1 MLIIVLFVIVAIL
14 IYYQFFEPF
23 TYWRKRGVPHEKPTF
38 LFGNLAPVIL
48 QQMSMA
54 DASLLT
60 YQQFKNERYIGVY
73 YFLKPGLVLRDPELI
88 KLIFVKEFETFP
100 EHNTFTSVEADPIWS
115 NSLFAMPGGQHW
127 RDMRAIL
134 SPTFT
139 SSKLRQMFCLID
151 QCTKQFI
158 EHLVA
163 QGGFVEMEMKD
174 AFSKVTNDIIATTAF
189 GVTCDSLTN
198 PTNELFRNGKEVSNF
213 SGFANSLKFFISNIS
228 PSLAKLMKIRFISA
242 PTTEF
247 FRRIVKETVTLR
259 EEKGVVRPDLI
270 HLLMEARKGKLK
282 RDHSP
287 DNQIAAVSEHFEVTD
302 DIMTAQAVVFFMA
315 GFDTS
320 STAMSY
326 TTYELALNYDIQQRL
341 IDEVDRTFEACDGK
355 LTYDLLMGM
364 KYLDM
369 VISEAL
375 RKWPPF
381 AITDRCPVRPFT
393 LPSTNGEK
401 PLLLD
406 RHVVCQIPIYAIH
419 RDETYYPE
427 PVKFDP
433 ERFSEENKHKIKPF
447 TYLPFGVG
455 PRNCIGSR
463 FALLEVKIII
473 AHILRKFE
481 IVPIKNTPIPLTF
494 SKDNVNPVSD
504 KGYWVGLKPRM

>member
-1 MLIIVLFVIVAIL
+1 MLIIVLLVILAIL

-23 TYWRKRGVPHEKPTF
+23 TYWKKRGVPHEKPTF

-54 DASLLT
+54 DVSLLT

-151 QCTKQFI
+151 QCAKQFI

-174 AFSKVTNDIIATTAF
+174 VFSKVTTDIIATTAF

-198 PTNELFRNGKEVSNF
+198 PTNELFRNAKEVSNF

-228 PSLAKLMKIRFISA
+228 PSLARLMKIRFISA
-242 PTTEF
+242 RTTEF
-247 FRRIVKETVTLR
+247 FRRIVKETVTVR

-287 DNQIAAVSEHFEVTD
+287 DNEIATVSEHFEVTD
-302 DIMTAQAVVFFMA
+302 DIMTAQAAVFFMA

-326 TTYELALNYDIQQRL
+326 TAYELALNNDIQQRL
-341 IDEVDRTFEACDGK
+341 IDEIDRTFELCDGK
-355 LTYDLLMGM
+355 ITYDLLMGM

-393 LPSTNGEK
+393 LPSANGEK
-401 PLLLD
+401 PLQLD

-427 PVKFDP
+427 PDKFDP

-481 IVPIKNTPIPLTF
+481 IVPIKSTPIPLTF